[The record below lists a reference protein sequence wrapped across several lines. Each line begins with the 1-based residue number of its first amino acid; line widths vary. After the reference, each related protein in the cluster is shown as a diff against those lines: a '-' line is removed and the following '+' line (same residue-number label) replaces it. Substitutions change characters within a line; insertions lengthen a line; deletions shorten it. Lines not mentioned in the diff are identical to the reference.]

1 MLHFFESVN
10 LFCQKLCL
18 SQINI
23 PINRA
28 ALGCG
33 KWFWLHSWSQCFWMG
48 AHTTGVSSLFETPQ
62 TSDYN
67 NNTAG
72 ANLLLWT
79 LPYSLHCFF
88 LSHSNCFATFP
99 CSVSPARPTRVR
111 SRGRVGSWI
120 NDMLHGLWLSQK
132 ESLSPAA
139 SCQWRASGVIQPVIR
154 QQKAQ
159 RSAGPFFTV
168 DAAAYSSLKFYLEC
182 YSRCVWFEWIPHSPK
197 VFRIKIQ
204 VVREQGCRC
213 PRCPRSIS
221 LYGERVC
228 MAANMATDEGTDDSA
243 AFLLG

>member
-72 ANLLLWT
+72 TNLLLWT
-79 LPYSLHCFF
+79 LPNSLHCFF
-88 LSHSNCFATFP
+88 LSHSNCFAHFP
-99 CSVSPARPTRVR
+99 VLFHQQGRPACDPV
-111 SRGRVGSWI
+111 VGWEA
-120 NDMLHGLWLSQK
+120 GLMICCTAFD
-132 ESLSPAA
+132 SLRR
-139 SCQWRASGVIQPVIR
+139 RASALQPRVSGKRVALFSPSLGSRRPSGPTVPFSLLTLRHIPVLSFIWNVIP
-154 QQKAQ
+154 
-159 RSAGPFFTV
+159 G
-168 DAAAYSSLKFYLEC
+168 
-182 YSRCVWFEWIPHSPK
+182 VWFEWIPHSPK

-204 VVREQGCRC
+204 VVREQGYRC

-228 MAANMATDEGTDDSA
+228 MAANMATDEGTEDSA